1 MSTITRNLILL
12 LFLSGIGNISL
23 AQNILNLDN
32 CRSLAI
38 ENNKSLAISKEKI
51 NVAKNERKAAYTAY
65 LPNFNLTGS
74 YILNQREI
82 SLLDSET
89 KNAISG
95 IGTNLGSSLTDVV
108 KLLQQMQMNDLA
120 NLISSMGSAA
130 VPALNKFGQT
140 IVDKFRSDTR
150 NMWAGTVTLT
160 QPIYMGGKIHA
171 YNKITKYAEE
181 IAKEQY
187 NTSLQE
193 IILTTDQA
201 YWQVVSLSNKKK
213 LAESYLLLL
222 QKLSADV
229 EKMVSEGVATKAD
242 ELTVRVKKNEA
253 EMTLT
258 KVDNGLSLSKMLL
271 CQLCGLNLTDSITL
285 YDESLENLAVP
296 LANSNADVAT
306 AISSRPEL
314 KSLRL
319 ASDIYAQKVKTVR
332 ADFLPSASFIG
343 NYLVSNPNLY
353 NGFEKKFKGM
363 WSLGVMVKVPL
374 FHWGEGVYKVRA
386 AKAEALISKLR
397 LSETRE
403 KIELQVQQSS
413 YKVDEAAKRLSMSLK
428 NMEKAEENLRY
439 ANLGFKEGVIA
450 TSNLLEA
457 QTAWLQ
463 AHSDKI
469 DSQIDVKLTE
479 VCLLKA
485 VGTLSK

>member
-1 MSTITRNLILL
+1 MSIIKRTLIAILCL
-12 LFLSGIGNISL
+12 AGIGKTSL
-23 AQNILNLDN
+23 AQDILNLDN

-38 ENNKSLAISKEKI
+38 ANNKSLAISKEKI
-51 NVAKNERKAAYTAY
+51 NVAKNERRAAFTAY

-82 SLLDSET
+82 SLLDDET
-89 KNAISG
+89 KTSLSG

-108 KLLQQMQMNDLA
+108 KMLQQAQMNDLA
-120 NLISSMGSAA
+120 NLIATMGSAA

-150 NMWAGTVTLT
+150 NMWAGAVTLT

-171 YNKITKYAEE
+171 YNKITRYAEE
-181 IAKEQY
+181 LAREQY

-213 LAESYLLLL
+213 LAESYLNLL

-229 EKMVSEGVATKAD
+229 DKMVSEGIATKAD
-242 ELTVRVKKNEA
+242 ELTVKVKKNEA

-258 KVDNGLSLSKMLL
+258 KVENGLSLSRMLL
-271 CQLCGLNLTDSITL
+271 CQLCGLNLTDSIAL
-285 YDESLENLAVP
+285 YDESLENLSTP
-296 LANSNADVAT
+296 LTNSKANMAT

-319 ASDIYAQKVKTVR
+319 ATDIYAQKIKTVR

-353 NGFEKKFKGM
+353 NGFEKRFKGM
-363 WSLGVMVKVPL
+363 WSMGVMVKVPL
-374 FHWGEGVYKVRA
+374 FHWGEGTYKIRA

-397 LSETRE
+397 LAETRE

-413 YKVDEAAKRLSMSLK
+413 YKVEEAAKRLSMSLK

-439 ANLGFKEGVIA
+439 ANLGFKEGLIA

-469 DSQIDVKLTE
+469 DSQIEMKLTE

-485 VGTLSK
+485 VGTLSR